1 MPLSARELEK
11 QTAKEM
17 EKWKKDRPSS
27 TFDPRRRC
35 MGYQMV
41 WAVARHN
48 QERLEK
54 MERERGHLTLP
65 LTRSTSMLSL
75 SPKRWRKGGKINE
88 GEREGG
94 ARVVRHLSIGAK
106 DHRWTEINFK
116 HSQRVQE
123 DEDADSHELIDQRE
137 TEKLKLPN
145 MAAKP
150 SQNSSKDQIEQEEPI
165 STGKHDS
172 LIRETAENEK
182 QTEGATLLDATVN
195 HLQLAEPQ
203 FDSQPHF
210 LEQEN
215 SKINDQDGTQ
225 KHLEGNTEP
234 EIEENV
240 QHSQWDT
247 EELAAVVEKRAQSDT
262 VSKKGENSSHGDAVK
277 EEHHSSEPITLS
289 QTQPAAEIDGLDQT
303 QEQGEKNTKAQED
316 LEHSEHLYSKT
327 EVEEILV
334 SSIAL
339 TGSSEGLVPCL
350 KAAEATKGNGESS
363 LTANS
368 GGENSDTP
376 TQSQITERPSDI
388 TAPPQ
393 DPDGKISLTQISPP
407 ELPAPE
413 RDLGTAGEDKN
424 TESLPETTIE
434 NDVFDLDITD
444 CNTDQQGGELR
455 NSCLAQSSSRHNSRS
470 SGDFCIRKSS
480 SSQAS
485 RLGRRLSEDLFT
497 VPHKPSQQ
505 QPTESNPGDKHAKPL
520 SNLGGVNSAQDSPDA
535 FSVKSSE
542 TSPTDQQKETPN
554 PHKGFNFFRK
564 LRGQTPKNQK
574 GTPKIQVP
582 KIFIQDFS
590 DGTGMEKPMKEYR
603 EEKLNSRERRRRQR
617 EQDRWTKEEKVRK
630 KKEKEQEKVTERGK
644 RNAQTG
650 QDVRVQGDQ
659 ETCEGLH
666 PGKHQSHRQRNSTSH
681 AESYF

>member
-1 MPLSARELEK
+1 
-11 QTAKEM
+11 M

-48 QERLEK
+48 QELLEK
-54 MERERGHLTLP
+54 MERERGHLMFP
-65 LTRSTSMLSL
+65 LTRSASTLSL
-75 SPKRWRKGGKINE
+75 SPKRWRKDGKINE

-94 ARVVRHLSIGAK
+94 VRVVRHLSIGAK
-106 DHRWTEINFK
+106 DQRWTEINFK
-116 HSQRVQE
+116 HPQRVQE
-123 DEDADSHELIDQRE
+123 DEDVDSHQLIDQRE
-137 TEKLKLPN
+137 TEKLNLPN
-145 MAAKP
+145 MAAKL
-150 SQNSSKDQIEQEEPI
+150 SQDSSKDQIEQEEPI
-165 STGKHDS
+165 STKHES
-172 LIRETAENEK
+172 LIRKTAENKK
-182 QTEGATLLDATVN
+182 QPEEAALIDATVN

-210 LEQEN
+210 LEQET
-215 SKINDQDGTQ
+215 SKLNDQDGTQ

-240 QHSQWDT
+240 QHSQWNT
-247 EELAAVVEKRAQSDT
+247 EALVAAVEKRAQSDT
-262 VSKKGENSSHGDAVK
+262 VSKEGENSSHGDGVK

-303 QEQGEKNTKAQED
+303 QEKEEENTKSQED
-316 LEHSEHLYSKT
+316 LEHSEHLHSKT

-334 SSIAL
+334 SNNTL

-368 GGENSDTP
+368 GGKNSDTP
-376 TQSQITERPSDI
+376 MQSQIIERPSDI
-388 TAPPQ
+388 TAFPQ
-393 DPDGKISLTQISPP
+393 DPDGKISLTQISPLKVPTP
-407 ELPAPE
+407 ENV
-413 RDLGTAGEDKN
+413 LGTAEEDKN
-424 TESLPETTIE
+424 TESLAETTVE
-434 NDVFDLDITD
+434 DDVFDPVKLTE
-444 CNTDQQGGELR
+444 CNIDLQGGEVR
-455 NSCLAQSSSRHNSRS
+455 NSCLVQASSRRNSRS

-480 SSQAS
+480 SSHVS
-485 RLGRRLSEDLFT
+485 RSGCRLSEDLFT

-505 QPTESNPGDKHAKPL
+505 QSTESNPGDKHAKPL
-520 SNLGGVNSAQDSPDA
+520 SNLGGVHSAQDSPDA

-542 TSPTDQQKETPN
+542 TNPTDQQQGTPN
-554 PHKGFNFFRK
+554 PQKGFSFFRK

-603 EEKLNSRERRRRQR
+603 EEKLNSRETRWRQR

-630 KKEKEQEKVTERGK
+630 KREKEQEKVTERGK

-650 QDVRVQGDQ
+650 QDVCVQGDQ
-659 ETCEGLH
+659 EIREGLH
-666 PGKHQSHRQRNSTSH
+666 TGKHQSHRQRNSTSY